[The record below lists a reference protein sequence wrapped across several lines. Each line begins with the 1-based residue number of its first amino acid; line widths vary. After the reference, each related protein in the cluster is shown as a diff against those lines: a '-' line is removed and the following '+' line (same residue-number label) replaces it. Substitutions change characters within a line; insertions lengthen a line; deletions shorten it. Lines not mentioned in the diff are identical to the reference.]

1 MAWLFIDPP
10 FKNVLIQSV
19 KLFVTKYD
27 AQEENLSDLSGRYPS
42 FTCKTNFVN
51 KSTKIIKLCLRCNSI
66 FSLLSHIIFSASP
79 AFSSRLPSAFPCHLT
94 AEQSLTKQQGCYGNI
109 TLPLMTRRLRWNKY
123 GCQLGCKSV
132 YLQIFRKVI
141 QTEGKRLIWIYASL
155 YKHSVSFSLS
165 HFCFLWSEFCIIDAR
180 RSSDANYINYVCGEQ
195 VVEGVFTSLYCTCI
209 KRSSWFIYVY
219 NTNISDPL

>member
-1 MAWLFIDPP
+1 MAWLIIGPP
-10 FKNVLIQSV
+10 FKNVLIQIF

-66 FSLLSHIIFSASP
+66 FSLLSHIIFFASP

-109 TLPLMTRRLRWNKY
+109 TLPLMTSRLRWNKY

-141 QTEGKRLIWIYASL
+141 QTEGKTLIWIYASL
-155 YKHSVSFSLS
+155 SKHSVSLNLNN
-165 HFCFLWSEFCIIDAR
+165 FCFLWSESTVFT
-180 RSSDANYINYVCGEQ
+180 SLKPGGVVMKINYVCGEQ
-195 VVEGVFTSLYCTCI
+195 VVERVFTSPLYCTCI
-209 KRSSWFIYVY
+209 KRSDWFI
-219 NTNISDPL
+219 TQI